1 MTRKLN
7 RNSALSVVVVVPLIA
22 ILIAFIAMA
31 ALAQMPDG
39 GQRFVSKVA
48 SVADQHANALS
59 GDGPAPVPLIN
70 LPLVPDATAPGGTGF
85 TLTVNGTGFVSSSVV
100 NWNGSPRATTFVSSS
115 QLTAKIAA
123 SDVATAGTVS
133 VSVVSPAPGGGKS
146 NVVFFP
152 VTPNTGD
159 TALFNQGA
167 SLPTGE
173 YANSVAVGD
182 FNGDGNLDFAVASWF
197 SGNVYVYLGD
207 GAGNFTL

>member
-1 MTRKLN
+1 MTRNLT
-7 RNSALSVVVVVPLIA
+7 RNSALSVVAPLIA
-22 ILIAFIAMA
+22 ILTLLIAA
-31 ALAQMPDG
+31 AVLAQVTGADRRFAKHTGVSEQHDPDAERQALDHALPRNAG
-39 GQRFVSKVA
+39 SAGLTGAGILSVSKFALVA
-48 SVADQHANALS
+48 NQHADAPS
-59 GDGPAPVPLIN
+59 GDAPAPVPLIN
-70 LPLVPDATAPGGTGF
+70 LPLVPDAVAPGAPAF

-100 NWNGSPRATTFVSSS
+100 NWNGSPRATTFVTSS

-167 SLPTGE
+167 
-173 YANSVAVGD
+173 
-182 FNGDGNLDFAVASWF
+182 
-197 SGNVYVYLGD
+197 
-207 GAGNFTL
+207 